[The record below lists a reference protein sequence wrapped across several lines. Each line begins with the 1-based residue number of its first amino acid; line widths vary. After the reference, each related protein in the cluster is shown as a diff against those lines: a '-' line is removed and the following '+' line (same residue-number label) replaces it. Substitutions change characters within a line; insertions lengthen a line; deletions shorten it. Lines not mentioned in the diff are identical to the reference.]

1 LHDFA
6 QSQVNRQL
14 LPALPGALLRCTGSS
29 WLISGMRN
37 HPRPYALQKNWNME
51 TAMLFYALAVVAIA
65 LVAGLFGFFGMAG
78 MSASIAQILIG
89 LFLAVFVLSLIAG
102 MLRR

>member
-1 LHDFA
+1 
-6 QSQVNRQL
+6 
-14 LPALPGALLRCTGSS
+14 
-29 WLISGMRN
+29 
-37 HPRPYALQKNWNME
+37 ME

-89 LFLAVFVLSLIAG
+89 LFLAVFVLSLLAG
-102 MLRR
+102 VLRR

>member
-1 LHDFA
+1 
-6 QSQVNRQL
+6 
-14 LPALPGALLRCTGSS
+14 
-29 WLISGMRN
+29 
-37 HPRPYALQKNWNME
+37 
-51 TAMLFYALAVVAIA
+51 MLFYALAVVAIA

-89 LFLAVFVLSLIAG
+89 LFLAVFVLSLLAG